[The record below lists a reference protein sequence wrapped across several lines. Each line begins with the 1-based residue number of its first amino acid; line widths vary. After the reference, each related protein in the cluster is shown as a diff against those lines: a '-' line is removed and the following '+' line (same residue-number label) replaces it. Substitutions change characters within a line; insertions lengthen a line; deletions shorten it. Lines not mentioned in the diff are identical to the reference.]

1 MKSVPKKSNS
11 MKLTVILL
19 ALVLAIIIIPQVI
32 HRDAEFGGADGEA
45 EALITEINP
54 GYEAWFSSFYE
65 PASGEIESLLFA
77 SQAALGAG
85 IVGYYIGTTRT
96 KKKVRVYMEEVKND
110 NR

>member
-1 MKSVPKKSNS
+1 MQNSAAKKSS
-11 MKLTVILL
+11 SSKLTIILL
-19 ALVLAIIIIPQVI
+19 LLVLAIVVVPQIIQKG
-32 HRDAEFGGADGEA
+32 AEFGGADGEA
-45 EALITEINP
+45 ETAITEINP
-54 GYEAWFSSFYE
+54 DYEPWFSSLFE

-96 KKKVRVYMEEVKND
+96 KKKMRDEKYD